1 MPALQLISIKWNALC
16 GCTWTWRPFVALSA
30 LLKRQH
36 GRSHTTAAP
45 RCSEES
51 VQPCSTEEPQ
61 NHHSFQEKHP
71 RWTARRRHFAEHYD
85 VLLMSSLHQFIK
97 LDNFVRFFNWRMNSW
112 RGLWGHRDL
121 WAPKCNQFSLWI
133 QFLRVYTNKERGGRR
148 DNTKKHNA
156 SAKNVTG
163 TEAEIR
169 RKNHRDVEFHV
180 THITTWPFGVAV
192 DFYPLQITDT
202 ADSQKNSTDDSSVK
216 HRHYLW
222 GRRDVSCNN
231 QSHTVRLKVWWVF
244 FLYLTSLWT
253 PRMFRWQL

>member
-1 MPALQLISIKWNALC
+1 MKRALWLHLNVTTFCCSFGAFKASTWPISHH
-16 GCTWTWRPFVALSA
+16 S
-30 LLKRQH
+30 
-36 GRSHTTAAP
+36 
-45 RCSEES
+45 CSPLFRR
-51 VQPCSTEEPQ
+51 VCSTLQHRRATKPPQ
-61 NHHSFQEKHP
+61 LSGKPP

-148 DNTKKHNA
+148 DNAKKHNA
-156 SAKNVTG
+156 SAKNVAG

-231 QSHTVRLKVWWVF
+231 ESHTVRLKVWWVF